1 MVLGR
6 NLVIV
11 MPEDV
16 RAWFAARVPKD
27 WFAAPPEVTADGD
40 EILVVGTLPDV
51 ELAGGTSSD
60 GRSAARAARIERFRE
75 ETREDRIRIARDA
88 ERQFR
93 RKVAWGARCG
103 DVSKIFTTLS
113 VPVMTRLRMNERT
126 ILDTLV
132 AGGVARS
139 RSEALAWCVRL
150 VGMHQADWIKGLRD
164 ALVKVDE
171 VRSKGPLN

>member
-1 MVLGR
+1 MAQ
-6 NLVIV
+6 
-11 MPEDV
+11 DV
-16 RAWFAARVPKD
+16 SEWFAGRLPKT
-27 WFAAPPEVTADGD
+27 WFAGPPEVSSDGD

-51 ELAGGTSSD
+51 ELAEGTAAE
-60 GRSAARAARIERFRE
+60 GRAAARSARIDRFRE
-75 ETREDRIRIARDA
+75 ETREDRVRIAREA

-103 DVSKIFTTLS
+103 DEIKIFTTLS
-113 VPVMTRLRMNERT
+113 VPVMTRLRMSERS

-139 RSEALAWCVRL
+139 RSDALAWCVRL

-171 VRSKGPLN
+171 ARSRGPLN

>member
-1 MVLGR
+1 VA
-6 NLVIV
+6 
-11 MPEDV
+11 EDV
-16 RAWFAARVPKD
+16 RD
-27 WFAAPPEVTADGD
+27 WFATRIPKTWFAGAPEVTADGE

-51 ELAGGTSSD
+51 ELAGETSAE
-60 GRSAARAARIERFRE
+60 GREAARSARIERFRE
-75 ETREDRIRIARDA
+75 ETRDERVRIAREA
-88 ERQFR
+88 ERQFG

-103 DVSKIFTTLS
+103 DVSRVFTTLS
-113 VPVMTRLRMNERT
+113 VPVMTRLRMKERS

>member
-1 MVLGR
+1 MSAELTR
-6 NLVIV
+6 
-11 MPEDV
+11 
-16 RAWFAARVPKD
+16 WFASRIPKG
-27 WFAAPPEVTADGD
+27 WFVGSPEVTSDGE
-40 EILVVGTLPDV
+40 EILVVGVLPDV
-51 ELAGGTSSD
+51 ELAGGTSEEA
-60 GRSAARAARIERFRE
+60 RSAARVARILRFRE
-75 ETREDRIRIARDA
+75 ESRDDRIRIAREA
-88 ERQFR
+88 ERQFG

-103 DVSKIFTTLS
+103 DEMKVFTTLS
-113 VPVMTRLRMNERT
+113 IPVMTRLRMNERS

-164 ALVKVDE
+164 AIVKVDE

>member
-1 MVLGR
+1 MLDG
-6 NLVIV
+6 LS
-11 MPEDV
+11 
-16 RAWFAARVPKD
+16 AWFAGRIPAG
-27 WFAAPPEVTADGD
+27 WFVGPPEVNADGE
-40 EILVVGTLPDV
+40 EILVMGTLPDV
-51 ELAGGTSSD
+51 ELAGRTAAEA
-60 GRSAARAARIERFRE
+60 RAAARVARIERFRE
-75 ETREDRIRIARDA
+75 ETRDDRIRIARDA

-103 DVSKIFTTLS
+103 DEMKVFTTLS
-113 VPVMTRLRMNERT
+113 VPVMTRLRMNERS

>member
-1 MVLGR
+1 V
-6 NLVIV
+6 
-11 MPEDV
+11 P
-16 RAWFAARVPKD
+16 ATWFAG
-27 WFAAPPEVTADGD
+27 PPDVTADGE

-51 ELAGGTSSD
+51 ELARGTSSES
-60 GRSAARAARIERFRE
+60 RSSARLARIERFRE
-75 ETREDRIRIARDA
+75 ESREGRIKIAREA
-88 ERQFR
+88 ERHFR

-103 DVSKIFTTLS
+103 DEVKVFTTLS
-113 VPVMTRLRMNERT
+113 VPVMTRLRMSERS

-150 VGMHQADWIKGLRD
+150 VGMHQAEWIKGLRD
-164 ALVKVDE
+164 AIVKVDE

>member
-1 MVLGR
+1 MAEDLG
-6 NLVIV
+6 
-11 MPEDV
+11 
-16 RAWFAARVPKD
+16 AWFAGRLPKT
-27 WFAAPPEVTADGD
+27 WFVGPPEVSADGD
-40 EILVVGTLPDV
+40 EVLVLGTLPDV
-51 ELAGGTSSD
+51 ELAKGTSAD
-60 GRSAARAARIERFRE
+60 GRAAARSARIDRFRE
-75 ETREDRIRIARDA
+75 ETREERVRIAREA
-88 ERQFR
+88 ERHFK

-103 DVSKIFTTLS
+103 GETKIFTTLS
-113 VPVMTRLRMNERT
+113 IPVMTRLRMSERS

-139 RSEALAWCVRL
+139 RSDALAWCVRL

>member
-1 MVLGR
+1 MAADL
-6 NLVIV
+6 
-11 MPEDV
+11 
-16 RAWFAARVPKD
+16 AQWFASRIPKG
-27 WFAAPPEVTADGD
+27 WFVGPPEVTSDGE

-51 ELAGGTSSD
+51 ELAGGTSGE
-60 GRSAARAARIERFRE
+60 GRAAARVARIVRFRE
-75 ETREDRIRIARDA
+75 ETRDDRIQIAREA

-103 DVSKIFTTLS
+103 DEVKVFTTLS
-113 VPVMTRLRMNERT
+113 IPVMTRLRMSERS

>member
-1 MVLGR
+1 MA
-6 NLVIV
+6 
-11 MPEDV
+11 EDV
-16 RAWFAARVPKD
+16 GAWFAARIPAG
-27 WFAAPPEVTADGD
+27 WFVGPPEVTADGE
-40 EILVVGTLPDV
+40 EILVVGPLADV
-51 ELAGGTSSD
+51 ELAGGTSAEA
-60 GRSAARAARIERFRE
+60 RSAARLARIERFRE
-75 ETREDRIRIARDA
+75 ETRDDRIRIARDA

-103 DVSKIFTTLS
+103 DEKKVFTTLS
-113 VPVMTRLRMNERT
+113 VPVMTRLRMNERS

-171 VRSKGPLN
+171 ARSKGPLN

>member
-1 MVLGR
+1 
-6 NLVIV
+6 
-11 MPEDV
+11 MPDDPT
-16 RAWFAARVPKD
+16 AWFAAKVPKG
-27 WFAAPPEVTADGD
+27 WFAGPPSVKADGE
-40 EILVVGTLPDV
+40 EILVMGELPDV
-51 ELAGGTSSD
+51 ELAGGTAKE
-60 GRSAARAARIERFRE
+60 GRAAARLARIDRFRE
-75 ETREDRIRIARDA
+75 ETREDRIRIAREA

-103 DVSKIFTTLS
+103 DESKIFTTLS
-113 VPVMTRLRMNERT
+113 VPVMTRLRMNERS

>member
-1 MVLGR
+1 M
-6 NLVIV
+6 
-11 MPEDV
+11 
-16 RAWFAARVPKD
+16 
-27 WFAAPPEVTADGD
+27 
-40 EILVVGTLPDV
+40 GTLPDV
-51 ELAGGTSSD
+51 ELAGGTAAEAW
-60 GRSAARAARIERFRE
+60 SAARLARIERFRE
-75 ETREDRIRIARDA
+75 ETRDDRIRIARDA

-103 DVSKIFTTLS
+103 DEMKVVTTLS
-113 VPVMTRLRMNERT
+113 VPVMTRLRMNERS

-150 VGMHQADWIKGLRD
+150 VCMHQADWIKGLRD

>member
-1 MVLGR
+1 MA
-6 NLVIV
+6 
-11 MPEDV
+11 EDV
-16 RAWFAARVPKD
+16 RAWFASRVPAG
-27 WFAAPPEVTADGD
+27 WFVGPPEVSADGE
-40 EILVVGTLPDV
+40 EILVVGELPDV
-51 ELAGGTSSD
+51 ELAGATSAD
-60 GRSAARAARIERFRE
+60 ARSAARSARIERFRE
-75 ETREDRIRIARDA
+75 ETREDRIRIAREA
-88 ERQFR
+88 ERHFR

-103 DVSKIFTTLS
+103 DEVKVFTTLS
-113 VPVMTRLRMNERT
+113 VPVMTRLRMGERS

-164 ALVKVDE
+164 AIVKVDE

>member
-1 MVLGR
+1 MA
-6 NLVIV
+6 
-11 MPEDV
+11 ED
-16 RAWFAARVPKD
+16 AGTWFAGRIPAG
-27 WFAAPPEVTADGD
+27 WFAGPPKVTADGE

-51 ELAGGTSSD
+51 ELASGTSAE
-60 GRSAARAARIERFRE
+60 GREAARSARIERFRE
-75 ETREDRIRIARDA
+75 ETRDDRIRIAREA
-88 ERQFR
+88 ERHFR

-103 DVSKIFTTLS
+103 DVVRVFTTLS
-113 VPVMTRLRMNERT
+113 VPVMTRLRMHERS

>member
-1 MVLGR
+1 MA
-6 NLVIV
+6 
-11 MPEDV
+11 EDI
-16 RAWFAARVPKD
+16 RAWFASRVPAG
-27 WFAAPPEVTADGD
+27 WFAGPPEVSSDGD
-40 EILVVGTLPDV
+40 EILVVGNLPDV
-51 ELAGGTSSD
+51 ELAGGTAAD
-60 GRSAARAARIERFRE
+60 GRSAARNARIERFRE

-88 ERQFR
+88 ERHFR

-103 DVSKIFTTLS
+103 PELKVFTTLS

-171 VRSKGPLN
+171 IRSKGPLN